1 MIILN
6 QDRMTSHRLGGGL
19 ILLLLLLAAL
29 WTPQTGQANTIILDN
44 MVVSKCFKQGLC
56 EMGYAAGVANKEA
69 QRFGFYLPKLIVQLR
84 EFEAKSLLR
93 LDPNCFKDKK
103 WQSQLWEKTVELM
116 QDKNI
121 KLVGEKFRRSLITYT
136 YVNGKSLGEFLR
148 ELRVQISC

>member
-1 MIILN
+1 MAILN
-6 QDRMTSHRLGGGL
+6 QDKMTSHLLSSRL
-19 ILLLLLLAAL
+19 ILLPFLLAAL
-29 WTPQTGQANTIILDN
+29 WIPQTGQANTIILDN

-56 EMGYAAGVANKEA
+56 EMGYAAGVASKEA

-136 YVNGKSLGEFLR
+136 YVNGKSLGEILR

>member
-1 MIILN
+1 MAILN
-6 QDRMTSHRLGGGL
+6 QDKMTSHLLSGRL
-19 ILLLLLLAAL
+19 ILLPFLLAAL
-29 WTPQTGQANTIILDN
+29 WIPQTGQANTIILED
-44 MVVSKCFKQGLC
+44 MVGSKCFKKGRC
-56 EMGYAAGVANKEA
+56 EMGYAAGVASKEA

-121 KLVGEKFRRSLITYT
+121 QLVGEKFRRSLITYT
-136 YVNGKSLGEFLR
+136 YVNGKSLGEILR
-148 ELRVQISC
+148 ELRVQVSC

>member
-1 MIILN
+1 
-6 QDRMTSHRLGGGL
+6 MTSHLLSSRL
-19 ILLLLLLAAL
+19 ILLPFLLAAL
-29 WTPQTGQANTIILDN
+29 WIPQTGQANTIILDN

-136 YVNGKSLGEFLR
+136 YVNGKSLGEILL
-148 ELRVQISC
+148 ELRVQIRC

>member
-1 MIILN
+1 MAILN
-6 QDRMTSHRLGGGL
+6 QDKMTSHLLSSRL
-19 ILLLLLLAAL
+19 ILLLFLLAAL
-29 WTPQTGQANTIILDN
+29 WIPQTGQANTIILDN

-103 WQSQLWEKTVELM
+103 WQFKLWEETVELM
-116 QDKNI
+116 QEKNI

-136 YVNGKSLGEFLR
+136 YVNGKSLGEILL
-148 ELRVQISC
+148 ELRVQIRC

>member
-1 MIILN
+1 MVILN

-29 WTPQTGQANTIILDN
+29 WIPQTGQANTIILDN

-84 EFEAKSLLR
+84 SLR
-93 LDPNCFKDKK
+93 QNPYCGWIPIASKIRSGSPSFGKK
-103 WQSQLWEKTVELM
+103 LLS
-116 QDKNI
+116 
-121 KLVGEKFRRSLITYT
+121 
-136 YVNGKSLGEFLR
+136 
-148 ELRVQISC
+148 

>member
-1 MIILN
+1 MVILN
-6 QDRMTSHRLGGGL
+6 QDKMTSHRLGGGL
-19 ILLLLLLAAL
+19 ILLLFLLTAL
-29 WTPQTGQANTIILDN
+29 WIPQTGQANTIILED
-44 MVVSKCFKQGLC
+44 MVVSKCFKKGLC
-56 EMGYAAGVANKEA
+56 EMGYAAGVASKEA

-136 YVNGKSLGEFLR
+136 YVNGKSLGEILR